1 MGRNTCR
8 NKPYEF
14 KTLRVK
20 KSPFRTMKNAKRAL
34 RAFKLGASIGFTA
47 TSSLKSM
54 GLIPRSTGC
63 FLLGSK
69 YA

>member
-1 MGRNTCR
+1 
-8 NKPYEF
+8 
-14 KTLRVK
+14 
-20 KSPFRTMKNAKRAL
+20 MKNAKRAL